1 MVAHAF
7 KPSPEEA
14 ELELCWVLGHSG
26 LQSKFQDRQGYT
38 EKYCLE
44 KTKPTKQNPKHLIG

>member
-26 LQSKFQDRQGYT
+26 LQSKFQDRQGCYT
-38 EKYCLE
+38 ENSTSNIQPPL
-44 KTKPTKQNPKHLIG
+44 PPPKL